1 MRYRLTF
8 LAWRK
13 GKKWR
18 LTWNKGGER
27 VERYFATEREAKDY
41 AEQQAAHGGREHQRI
56 AQAKKE
62 RKRGTNTLTVD
73 GLLDAYLARDGI
85 REITRKADTY
95 HAVHLRRLLGHRKA
109 ARLTE
114 ADARVF
120 MAMQREKGL
129 QQTTVNRRVKILR
142 AAYNWALR
150 EGMLRAS
157 PLAGLRLPYARSQRL
172 LPPTPAELR
181 QILAVAPK
189 HIQRLIW
196 IGYCTG
202 ARPGPSELFRLAWSD
217 VSESAGAA
225 LMPCAAKRPGG
236 HDYRKIPLRSDLIDK
251 LRAWRAEDEGCEWV
265 IHYHGKPIKN
275 LGAAWRAALRR
286 AGITRRITVYG
297 LRHAFATESIRAG
310 GDIRSVAVVMDHS
323 DPSMLLKVYQHILE
337 SQMRAAVEA
346 PEGLAA

>member
-1 MRYRLTF
+1 MRYKITF
-8 LAWRK
+8 LAWRR
-13 GKKWR
+13 GKKWCLAWGR
-18 LTWNKGGER
+18 GENR
-27 VERYFATEREAKDY
+27 SKRYFATEQEAKNY
-41 AEQQAAHGGREHQRI
+41 GEQKAMHSGRERQRM
-56 AQAKKE
+56 ARTRKE
-62 RKRGTNTLTVD
+62 AKRGTSALTVD

-114 ADARVF
+114 ADARAF
-120 MAMQREKGL
+120 MIMQREKGL
-129 QQTTVNRRVKILR
+129 QQTTVNRRIKILR
-142 AAYNWALR
+142 AAYNWAVR
-150 EGMLRAS
+150 EGLLRVS

-181 QILAVAPK
+181 QILVVAPK
-189 HIQRLIW
+189 HIQRLVW
-196 IGYCTG
+196 LGYCTG

-236 HDYRKIPLRSDLIDK
+236 ADYRKIPLRSDLLEK
-251 LRAWRAEDEGCEWV
+251 LRTWRTEDEGCEWV
-265 IHYHGKPIKN
+265 INYHGRPIRN

-297 LRHAFATESIRAG
+297 LRHAFATETIRNG
-310 GDIRSVAVVMDHS
+310 GDIRSVATIMDHA
-323 DPSMLLKVYQHILE
+323 DTSMLLRVYQHILE
-337 SQMRAAVEA
+337 SQMKAAVEA

>member
-1 MRYRLTF
+1 MKSKVTF

-18 LTWNKGGER
+18 LVWYSGGER
-27 VERYFATEREAKDY
+27 SERYFWSEEEAKAY
-41 AEQQAAHGGREHQRI
+41 AEEKSQPSRQTHRI
-56 AQAKKE
+56 IRE
-62 RKRGTNTLTVD
+62 RKESKRGMANALTVD
-73 GLLDAYLARDGI
+73 GLLDIYLARDGI
-85 REITRKADTY
+85 RESTRKADTY
-95 HAVHLRRLLGHRKA
+95 HAVPLRRALGHRKA
-109 ARLTE
+109 ARLTG
-114 ADARVF
+114 ADARAF
-120 MAMQREKGL
+120 MAAQRERGL
-129 QQTTVNRRVKILR
+129 KQTTINRRVKILR
-142 AAYNWALR
+142 AAYNWAIR
-150 EGMLRAS
+150 EGLLRTS

-181 QILAVAPK
+181 QILEVAPP

-196 IGYCTG
+196 LGYCTG
-202 ARPGPSELFRLAWSD
+202 ARPGPSELFRLTWAD

-236 HDYRKIPLRSDLIDK
+236 HDYRKIPLRGDLLEK
-251 LRAWRAEDEGCEWV
+251 LRTWRAEDEGCEWV

-286 AGITRRITVYG
+286 AGIARRITVYG
-297 LRHAFATESIRAG
+297 LRHAFATETIRNG
-310 GDIRSVAVVMDHS
+310 GDIRSVATIMDHA
-323 DPSMLLKVYQHILE
+323 DPSMLLKVYQHIHE

>member
-1 MRYRLTF
+1 MRYKITF

-18 LTWNKGGER
+18 LVLHSGGER
-27 VERYFATEREAKDY
+27 SERYFNTEEEAQAYGEAK
-41 AEQQAAHGGREHQRI
+41 AHPAHQEKRI
-56 AQAKKE
+56 VRVRKE
-62 RKRGTNTLTVD
+62 AKRGTSALTVD

-85 REITRKADTY
+85 REITRKADAY

-114 ADARVF
+114 ADAKAF
-120 MAMQREKGL
+120 MVAQREKGL

-142 AAYNWALR
+142 AACNWAVR
-150 EGMLRAS
+150 EGMLRTS

-181 QILAVAPK
+181 QILEVAPA

-196 IGYCTG
+196 LGYCTG
-202 ARPGPSELFRLAWSD
+202 ARPGPSELFRLTWAD
-217 VSESAGAA
+217 VSESAEAA

-236 HDYRKIPLRSDLIDK
+236 HDYRKVPLRSDLLEK
-251 LRAWRAEDEGCEWV
+251 LREWRGEDDCEWV
-265 IHYHGKPIKN
+265 INYHGRPVKN

-297 LRHAFATESIRAG
+297 LRHAFATETIRNG
-310 GDIRSVAVVMDHS
+310 GDIRSVATIMDHA
-323 DPSMLLKVYQHILE
+323 DPSMLLKVYQHIVE